1 MATHAAALLAAI
13 GNTPLVTLDAGEA
26 RIFAKLES
34 VNPGGSIKDR
44 PVAAMLTR
52 AMAEGRFEGGRRLLD
67 SSSGNAGISYA
78 QLGAALGIPVTIVV
92 PGNASAE
99 RLERIRAH
107 GAELIVT
114 DPIEGYD
121 FALREAHRLA
131 EAYPQRYWHCD
142 QYANPDN
149 WRAHYEGTGAEILSQ
164 LGGEP
169 PDCLVAGVGTG
180 GTLTGV
186 GRRLREAN
194 PRLHIVAAI
203 PETFPGI
210 EGLKPLGH
218 PGDIVPATG
227 SGGLVRRPIVGCL
240 RPRGPEG
247 GGNRPLPAHRH
258 RAVRYRRA
266 LCLRRALAPILRPA
280 SGGSRLRQA
289 VRSALRRGRHPRRV
303 RHLLRGAACGRRH
316 PLHRSHMP
324 RPVRGLILGTVGLPP
339 ARRRRHQRRGP
350 ADWIPADLHRHPVQI

>member
-1 MATHAAALLAAI
+1 MATNAAALLAAI

-52 AMAEGRFEGGRRLLD
+52 ALAEGRFEGGRRLLD

-131 EAYPQRYWHCD
+131 EAHPERYWHCD

-149 WRAHYEGTGAEILSQ
+149 WRSHYEGTGGEILAQ
-164 LGGEP
+164 LGDEP

-194 PRLHIVAAI
+194 PRLWIVAAI

-218 PGDIVPATG
+218 PGDIVPAILDESLIDERVPVTLDEAAAQCRVLAREGLFVGPSSGAFVHVALKVAAAGRCRRIATVLSDTG
-227 SGGLVRRPIVGCL
+227 ERYVSVGLW
-240 RPRGPEG
+240 
-247 GGNRPLPAHRH
+247 
-258 RAVRYRRA
+258 
-266 LCLRRALAPILRPA
+266 
-280 SGGSRLRQA
+280 
-289 VRSALRRGRHPRRV
+289 RSA
-303 RHLLRGAACGRRH
+303 
-316 PLHRSHMP
+316 
-324 RPVRGLILGTVGLPP
+324 
-339 ARRRRHQRRGP
+339 
-350 ADWIPADLHRHPVQI
+350 